1 MAIPRNLSIL
11 AQGASASGV
20 LSVTYG
26 GTGVTT
32 STGTGSVVLSN
43 SPSLV
48 TPTLGAA
55 SATSITA
62 SLGTVGAPSYTF
74 SGDTNTG
81 IYSPAAD
88 TLAFVE
94 GGTEAMR
101 IDSSGNVGI
110 ANTSPAT
117 RLDVTGPASVTSFT
131 GTTKLGVTVRGST
144 GATDFSGID
153 FIGNNQTNPIGR
165 IALLSGGGGSFL
177 SFGTSNSYASGVTN
191 QAMTIDPS
199 GNVGIGTSS
208 PGSKLDVTS
217 TGQNIVISRST
228 GSYAAFQRIAPTGQQ
243 TYDFYTI
250 NGVEAGR
257 ITVDGSNYMA
267 FSTGSSAAERFRIGS
282 SGQLGIGGA
291 NYGTSGQVL
300 TSQGSGSAPVWATP
314 TTNLSNSASAS
325 LNGVSLVDFT
335 SIPSGVGRFTLG
347 ILSASLVSAG
357 RITVLLGTGGGV
369 ATSGYIAG
377 AAYATSTYRTTT
389 SFVLHPNTNAADVFT
404 GVATFTQ
411 ISGNLWFQ
419 SGNVSFDN
427 VNGTNVS
434 GGYLS
439 LGGTI
444 DRVRVTND
452 ASSNFDSGTAY
463 IIWG

>member
-1 MAIPRNLSIL
+1 MSVKLNSTGGGSVTLQEPTTASNFTLTLPAQTGTVVTTDGSNNLNVAGNLSF
-11 AQGASASGV
+11 
-20 LSVTYG
+20 
-26 GTGVTT
+26 T
-32 STGTGSVVLSN
+32 STGQRITGDFSN
-43 SPSLV
+43 A
-48 TPTLGAA
+48 TLANRFYAQTSTTNGSTSFGVIPNGTGASSAYNVFAA
-55 SATSITA
+55 SD
-62 SLGTVGAPSYTF
+62 P
-74 SGDTNTG
+74 TNTSFAQLRAGTDTSDVRLTSG
-81 IYSPAAD
+81 ISGSGTYLPM
-88 TLAFVE
+88 TFYT
-94 GGTEAMR
+94 GGSERMR
-101 IDSSGNVGI
+101 IDTSGNVGVSG
-110 ANTSPAT
+110 NGGSSTN
-117 RLDVTGPASVTSFT
+117 RLSFT
-131 GTTKLGVTVRGST
+131 YNGGTGEATIGPNSTGGST
-144 GATDFSGID
+144 
-153 FIGNNQTNPIGR
+153 
-165 IALLSGGGGSFL
+165 FL
-177 SFGTSNSYASGVTN
+177 TL
-191 QAMTIDPS
+191 
-199 GNVGIGTSS
+199 GTSS
-208 PGSKLDVTS
+208 SG
-217 TGQNIVISRST
+217 
-228 GSYAAFQRIAPTGQQ
+228 
-243 TYDFYTI
+243 TY
-250 NGVEAGR
+250 
-257 ITVDGSNYMA
+257 
-267 FSTGSSAAERFRIGS
+267 AERVRIGS

-300 TSQGSGSAPVWATP
+300 ISQGSGSAPVWATP

-347 ILSASLVSAG
+347 ILSASLVNAG

-389 SFVLHPNTNAADVFT
+389 SFVLHPNTNPADVFT